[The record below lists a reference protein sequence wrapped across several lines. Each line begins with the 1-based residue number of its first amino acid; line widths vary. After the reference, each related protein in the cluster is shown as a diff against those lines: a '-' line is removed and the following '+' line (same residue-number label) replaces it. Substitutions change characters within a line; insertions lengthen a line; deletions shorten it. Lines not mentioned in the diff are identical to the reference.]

1 MQQPGADRFTPGGVV
16 LLRLR
21 GGLIASIDSFIDPAV
36 CRRFG
41 MPDELV

>member
-1 MQQPGADRFTPGGVV
+1 VGDDRFRPGGVV

-21 GGLIASIDSFIDPAV
+21 EGLIASIDSFIDPAI

-41 MPDELV
+41 MADELDA